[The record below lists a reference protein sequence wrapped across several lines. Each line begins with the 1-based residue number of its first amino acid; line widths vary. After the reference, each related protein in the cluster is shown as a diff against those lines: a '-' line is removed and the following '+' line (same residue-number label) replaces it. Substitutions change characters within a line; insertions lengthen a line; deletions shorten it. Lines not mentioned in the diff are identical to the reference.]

1 MSKDGHGMVDLDPTN
16 AAHKKH
22 TGQTS
27 YVWAMSGLFYDF
39 LLRLSIRYN
48 ITIKQTYWVAADAES
63 AADVIVNL

>member
-1 MSKDGHGMVDLDPTN
+1 MMDLDPTN
-16 AAHKKH
+16 AARKKH
-22 TGQTS
+22 TIQNS

-48 ITIKQTYWVAADAES
+48 ITIKQTCWVAANAEF